1 MLILAVSA
9 FCLTSVDTATRLARY
24 MFQEFF
30 TNPGETRE
38 NMPGWKKVVTN
49 PYVAT
54 AITVVAGV
62 ALGMTGY
69 AKIWALFGAANQLLA
84 ALGLLA
90 VCCWLGKIGRNNKMF
105 YFPMF
110 FMLIVTLT
118 SLVFTIKAQ
127 VVGIM
132 AGGEGV
138 VWCYVRGII
147 GVLLVILAIDLVV
160 EGIRALGRNKKAAQA
175 AE

>member
-1 MLILAVSA
+1 MS
-9 FCLTSVDTATRLARY
+9 
-24 MFQEFF
+24 
-30 TNPGETRE
+30 
-38 NMPGWKKVVTN
+38 
-49 PYVAT
+49 T

-118 SLVFTIKAQ
+118 SLGFTIKAQ
-127 VVGIM
+127 IAGIA

-138 VWCYVRGII
+138 AWFYIRGII
-147 GVLLVILAIDLVV
+147 AVLLVILAIDLVV
-160 EGIRALGRNKKAAQA
+160 EGIKALSAQKKQKATA
-175 AE
+175 

>member
-1 MLILAVSA
+1 MYKRQVI
-9 FCLTSVDTATRLARY
+9 
-24 MFQEFF
+24 
-30 TNPGETRE
+30 
-38 NMPGWKKVVTN
+38 TN

-62 ALGMTGY
+62 ALGLTGY

-110 FMLIVTLT
+110 FMLVVTLT

-127 VVGIM
+127 VTGIM
-132 AGGEGV
+132 AGGDGV
-138 VWCYVRGII
+138 VWCYIRGII
-147 GVLLVILAIDLVV
+147 GVLLVVLAIDLVV
-160 EGIRALGRNKKAAQA
+160 QGIKALNAQKKTAAA
-175 AE
+175 K

>member
-1 MLILAVSA
+1 
-9 FCLTSVDTATRLARY
+9 
-24 MFQEFF
+24 MFAEFF
-30 TNPGETRE
+30 LEPGQTRDDLT
-38 NMPGWKKVVTN
+38 GWKKVITN

-90 VCCWLGKIGRNNKMF
+90 VCCWLGKIGRSNKMF

-110 FMLIVTLT
+110 FMLVVTLT
-118 SLVFTIKAQ
+118 SLAFTIKAQ
-127 VVGIM
+127 ITGII
-132 AGGEGV
+132 AGGQGV
-138 VWCYVRGII
+138 VWFYIRGII
-147 GVLLVILAIDLVV
+147 AVLLVVLAIVLVV
-160 EGIRALGRNKKAAQA
+160 EGIQALSRNKKAAA
-175 AE
+175 KAE

>member
-1 MLILAVSA
+1 MDTIIKILERYGTVYMQG
-9 FCLTSVDTATRLARY
+9 LAG
-24 MFQEFF
+24 
-30 TNPGETRE
+30 TL
-38 NMPGWKKVVTN
+38 WL
-49 PYVAT
+49 A
-54 AITVVAGV
+54 AITVVLGV
-62 ALGMTGY
+62 GLGMTGY
-69 AKIWALFGAANQLLA
+69 SKIWPLFGAANQLLA
-84 ALGLLA
+84 GLALMA
-90 VCCWLGKIGRNNKMF
+90 VACWLGNIGKNNKMF

-147 GVLLVILAIDLVV
+147 GV
-160 EGIRALGRNKKAAQA
+160 RW
-175 AE
+175 

>member
-1 MLILAVSA
+1 MFGAGCYNVVYSMLILAVSA

-38 NMPGWKKVVTN
+38 NMAGWKKVVTN

-90 VCCWLGKIGRNNKMF
+90 VCWARSAATTRCS
-105 YFPMF
+105 
-110 FMLIVTLT
+110 T
-118 SLVFTIKAQ
+118 SP
-127 VVGIM
+127 
-132 AGGEGV
+132 
-138 VWCYVRGII
+138 CSSC
-147 GVLLVILAIDLVV
+147 
-160 EGIRALGRNKKAAQA
+160 
-175 AE
+175 

>member
-1 MLILAVSA
+1 
-9 FCLTSVDTATRLARY
+9 
-24 MFQEFF
+24 
-30 TNPGETRE
+30 
-38 NMPGWKKVVTN
+38 MPGWKKVVTN

-90 VCCWLGKIGRNNKMF
+90 VCCWLGKVGRNNKMF

-127 VVGIM
+127 VAGII

-160 EGIRALGRNKKAAQA
+160 EGIRALSNQKKQRTAS
-175 AE
+175 

>member
-1 MLILAVSA
+1 
-9 FCLTSVDTATRLARY
+9 

-30 TNPGETRE
+30 TAPGETRE
-38 NMPGWKKVVTN
+38 NMPGWKKVLTN

-132 AGGEGV
+132 AGGQGV
-138 VWCYVRGII
+138 VWFYIRGII

-160 EGIRALGRNKKAAQA
+160 EGIKALAAQA
-175 AE
+175 KQRTAA